1 MMLSYGASIDI
12 LIEAVNNIRQKLGIS
27 WGDYPID
34 IYNVIEQYEYL
45 TVAEESF
52 EAKGLGGFLIR
63 NKLPEASVIVVNSNQ
78 RTVDK
83 NFAVCHE
90 IIHYFCHDFDLE
102 NKLFAC
108 SHKKYIRTPREQ
120 QANEGAAELLA
131 PAQLIIPDLHTAME
145 YYRDKALAIKETA
158 KAYGVATRVMERRIT
173 NLGIDLNIQ
182 MKSNQI

>member
-45 TVAEESF
+45 TLAEESF

-90 IIHYFCHDFDLE
+90 IIHYFAMTSTLKTNSLPALIKSTFVRHAN
-102 NKLFAC
+102 NKPMRVQLNC
-108 SHKKYIRTPREQ
+108 SPLR
-120 QANEGAAELLA
+120 N
-131 PAQLIIPDLHTAME
+131 
-145 YYRDKALAIKETA
+145 
-158 KAYGVATRVMERRIT
+158 
-173 NLGIDLNIQ
+173 
-182 MKSNQI
+182 